1 MSEWIRTRAAE
12 IRLAEKLKKEERER
26 QIEAANVLK
35 AKMEPFWN
43 DLLSVLQSSVEE
55 FNREF
60 PEAERAIDKVEK
72 PSPSNLT
79 IRRSVY
85 PAAFVKV
92 QLGNGSTSLKY
103 SISRTQRKGTDPV
116 ETDGSLT
123 LGLTE
128 GQPSYIAEGVSQ
140 HEDVAKLCLE
150 PFFQF

>member
-1 MSEWIRTRAAE
+1 MSDWIKVRADE
-12 IRLAEKLKKEERER
+12 IRLAEKQKKEERER

-35 AKMEPFWN
+35 AKIEPFWN
-43 DLLSVLQSSVEE
+43 DLLSVLQSSVEA

-85 PAAFVKV
+85 PAAFVKI
-92 QLGNGSTSLKY
+92 QLGNGSTSVKY
-103 SISRTQRKGTDPV
+103 SISRTQRKGTDPI
-116 ETDGSLT
+116 ESDGSLSV
-123 LGLTE
+123 GLADGE
-128 GQPSYIAEGVSQ
+128 PAYIGNGVAH
-140 HEDVAKLCLE
+140 HEDVARLCLE